1 MSRPLVGDYPAYY
14 ENYIQLTGG
23 SNNMHE
29 LVQNFSNSLQEFYTS
44 LPVDKENFSYA
55 PGKWTPKDI
64 LQHVID
70 TERIMVYRMLTFARS
85 DNKSLPGF
93 DEEWYAKRANAG
105 NRTLKSL
112 QDEWVALRA
121 SSNQFLMSLTADML
135 SLSGTANNYK
145 VTVNAMGFMLFGH
158 LLHHKKVLQEK
169 YLQ

>member
-14 ENYIQLTGG
+14 ENYIQLTSG

-85 DNKSLPGF
+85 DNKNLPGF
-93 DEEWYAKRANAG
+93 DEEWYDKRANAS

-121 SSNQFLMSLTADML
+121 SSNQFFMSLTEDML

>member
-1 MSRPLVGDYPAYY
+1 
-14 ENYIQLTGG
+14 
-23 SNNMHE
+23 
-29 LVQNFSNSLQEFYTS
+29 
-44 LPVDKENFSYA
+44 
-55 PGKWTPKDI
+55 
-64 LQHVID
+64 
-70 TERIMVYRMLTFARS
+70 MLTFARS
-85 DNKSLPGF
+85 DNKNLPGF
-93 DEEWYAKRANAG
+93 DEEWYAKRANAS

-121 SSNQFLMSLTADML
+121 SSNQFFMSLTEDML